1 MTQHA
6 KSITGISVAAA
17 IGIVLAS
24 ALVLRYDYLDI
35 PRSAIWKSSLILLL
49 PMTLLTTWYANG
61 KGKAVLYATLGGFA
75 AGASATILLAFP
87 KSANLFPISV
97 AFMTMFIAP
106 GALIGCLLGHLAN
119 RIIQR
124 NNKIAEQAGPECH
137 KVSGPLTPDVRIG
150 RYEDPPGR

>member
-6 KSITGISVAAA
+6 KWITGISVAAA
-17 IGIVLAS
+17 FGIVLAS

-49 PMTLLTTWYANG
+49 PMTLLTTWYAHG

-75 AGASATILLAFP
+75 VGAKATILLAFP

-97 AFMTMFIAP
+97 AFMTIFIAP
-106 GALIGCLLGHLAN
+106 GALIGCLLGHLAH
-119 RIIQR
+119 RFVQR
-124 NNKIAEQAGPECH
+124 NNKIAEQAGAGYPPQG
-137 KVSGPLTPDVRIG
+137 VGSPD
-150 RYEDPPGR
+150 P

>member
-17 IGIVLAS
+17 FGIVLAS

-35 PRSAIWKSSLILLL
+35 PRSAIWKSSLILL

-75 AGASATILLAFP
+75 VGASATILLAFP

-97 AFMTMFIAP
+97 AFMTIFIAP

-119 RIIQR
+119 RIMHR
-124 NNKIAEQAGPECH
+124 NNKIAEQAGPGYPPQS
-137 KVSGPLTPDVRIG
+137 VGSPD
-150 RYEDPPGR
+150 P

>member
-17 IGIVLAS
+17 FGIVLAS

-35 PRSAIWKSSLILLL
+35 PGSAIWKSSLILL
-49 PMTLLTTWYANG
+49 PITLLATWYANG

-75 AGASATILLAFP
+75 VGASATILLAFP

-97 AFMTMFIAP
+97 AFMTIFIAP

-124 NNKIAEQAGPECH
+124 NNKIAEQAGPGYPPQG
-137 KVSGPLTPDVRIG
+137 VGSPD
-150 RYEDPPGR
+150 P